1 MSKHSRILLVA
12 AAVLILGLAGCAGAG
27 MQRSFQPDRDVDRSF
42 ERFEFRQD
50 MNYYSSGSDSHPNAL
65 LGLNKEY
72 TLVSGLWKKV
82 GNARTLKEM
91 VQGMQKKTS
100 ELLLTLHGFR
110 IRDDA
115 GKEIGIWYSILEA
128 AGTVVMK
135 GEKRVLIYTPDLDTY
150 MRYEEDDRKGPM
162 RLF

>member
-1 MSKHSRILLVA
+1 LVA

-65 LGLNKEY
+65 LGLKKEY
-72 TLVSGLWKKV
+72 ILVSGLWKNV

-100 ELLLTLHGFR
+100 EYVLSLHGFQMLDNSGR
-110 IRDDA
+110 P
-115 GKEIGIWYSILEA
+115 IGIWYSILSA
-128 AGTVVMK
+128 KASLIMK
-135 GEKRVLIYTPDLDTY
+135 EDNRVLVFTPDIDTY
-150 MRYEEDDRKGPM
+150 IRYEREDGAK
-162 RLF
+162 